1 MLDNYADANG
11 NMAEDRHTI
20 FGYTFLIH
28 GGAVS
33 WHAKH
38 QEIIA
43 LSTTE
48 AEYMAITH
56 AAKEAIWLRSLIL
69 QLFNLDLQA
78 TTLFSDNKLAIEL
91 TKDHQYHPCTKH
103 INI

>member
-56 AAKEAIWLRSLIL
+56 AAKEAIWLCSLIL

-91 TKDHQYHPCTKH
+91 TKDYQYHPCTKH